1 MEKVSK
7 CRTGSARSKYA
18 AFVRVNKI
26 KHPSLFSCKSHFQL
40 SSTVDVCTPAQHA
53 CTSSL
58 RRFSSGPPRSFAGG
72 RYTTGVNG
80 RRFLYSD
87 SMGVHHR
94 GPPVP
99 TVEKHHTKTPSALG
113 SPLSPPP
120 STRRLR
126 ISASIS
132 AGWGSSCSGAS
143 SPNASILGSVKSR
156 REEEE
161 TGVCL
166 SEGVQ
171 REGRLCWSLL
181 CDRRGL

>member
-120 STRRLR
+120 LHP
-126 ISASIS
+126 A
-132 AGWGSSCSGAS
+132 
-143 SPNASILGSVKSR
+143 PPYLGLHLCRV
-156 REEEE
+156 REQLFGGFQPECFYSWV
-161 TGVCL
+161 G
-166 SEGVQ
+166 
-171 REGRLCWSLL
+171 
-181 CDRRGL
+181 